1 MESIKDAWRSIFR
14 QPSRS
19 ILTVLSIAIGVFS
32 VLIIGTISDLGT
44 GAVRSELDSLGMRG
58 IAINTESGSGCL
70 LTEEELN
77 LVQTAAGVVEATP
90 LTYSYTEVL
99 VRGSEIKGMVWG
111 VDANVTR
118 IISLNLL
125 YGRTISRADVLAGN
139 RVCLVEQSF
148 VQEMYR
154 RDNAVGKTLRIRLNG
169 RDEEFTII
177 GVVEAG
183 GNILQSFMGDYV
195 PMFLYLPYTAQQ
207 ECTGRQ
213 GFDRIAVQLKDGAD
227 AARVGTLL
235 SRSLDSRFGQSGAIS
250 VDNFSQY
257 ADQFTGIL
265 DTVSTVLSVIAGI
278 SLLVAGLS
286 IMTVMLSSV
295 GERTREIGVK
305 KSIGASSAIIVREFL
320 LEAGFLSL
328 LGSIAGTGA
337 GILAGWLGCLLMG
350 IPYSVRPGLIAACIG
365 CALLTGMIF
374 GAYPAKKAAALR
386 PVEALRHE

>member
-58 IAINTESGSGCL
+58 ITINTESGSGCL

-125 YGRTISRADVLAGN
+125 YGRTISRADVLAGS

-169 RDEEFTII
+169 QDEEFTII

-265 DTVSTVLSVIAGI
+265 DTVSTILSVIAGI

-350 IPYSVRPGLIAACIG
+350 IPYAVQPGLIAACIG

>member
-14 QPSRS
+14 QPSSS

-32 VLIIGTISDLGT
+32 VLIIGTISDLGS

-58 IAINTESGSGCL
+58 ITIHTESGSGCL
-70 LTEEELN
+70 LTEEELGF
-77 LVQTAAGVVEATP
+77 VQTAAGVVEATP

-99 VRGSEIKGMVWG
+99 ARGSEIKGMVWG

-125 YGRTISRADVLAGN
+125 YGRTISRADVLAGS

-154 RDNAVGKTLRIRLNG
+154 RDNAVGKTLRIRLNS

-235 SRSLDSRFGQSGAIS
+235 SRSLDSRFGQSGAVS
-250 VDNFSQY
+250 VDNFCQY
-257 ADQFTGIL
+257 VDQFTGIL

-305 KSIGASSAIIVREFL
+305 KSIGASSAVIVREFL

-337 GILAGWLGCLLMG
+337 GIFAGWLGCLLMG
-350 IPYSVRPGLIAACIG
+350 IAYSVRPALIAACIG
-365 CALLTGMIF
+365 CALLTGMVF